1 MLFKNALEYNVDTSI
16 IYQHAKLFLDLLKQ
30 KSAELAATGVTTM
43 TIEAASATPLTPGR
57 KLKLSGTPTSTAHQA
72 KPRAAHVVEHNIK
85 RLFTQLVDYCGGE
98 DDGKNA
104 KEKVRSMGKKAM
116 LSSHFMQLPSREE
129 LPDYYEK
136 VKEPLDF
143 NMVKQRVESN
153 SYTSESDMVAD
164 CNKVLHNAITY
175 YSDSSQLHKDAVKLQ
190 AYLNG
195 RYQIF
200 LNRQN
205 LNLSEFD
212 GDATVAAAPAVSSIG
227 NFSMFSSDKL
237 PKFADLKD
245 RLAFLYKYIDDFK

>member
-1 MLFKNALEYNVDTSI
+1 
-16 IYQHAKLFLDLLKQ
+16 
-30 KSAELAATGVTTM
+30 M
-43 TIEAASATPLTPGR
+43 TIETSATPLTPGR
-57 KLKLSGTPTSTAHQA
+57 KSKVTGTPTTTHQA

-85 RLFTQLVDYCGGE
+85 RLFTQLMDYCGGE

-104 KEKVRSMGKKAM
+104 KEKVRSMEKKVM
-116 LSSHFMQLPSREE
+116 LSSHFLQLPSRDEV
-129 LPDYYEK
+129 PDYYEK
-136 VKEPLDF
+136 IKEPIDF
-143 NMVKQRVESN
+143 NTVKQRVESN
-153 SYTSESDMVAD
+153 FYSTESDMVAD
-164 CNKVLHNAITY
+164 CNKVLQNAIAY

-212 GDATVAAAPAVSSIG
+212 GESTQVSTSTVG

-237 PKFADLKD
+237 PKFTDLKE
-245 RLAFLYKYIDDFK
+245 RLVYLYKYVDDFK